1 MKQLKNVAQLGYWE
15 KKMRVKEGIGIVN
28 SFDNLEPEK
37 RIANHLASRAFFVSP
52 LFLIIGIIG
61 WGLSGA
67 ASVFLALLLVVV
79 NFLGGAA
86 IITQCV
92 KISLNMLYGG
102 VLGGYVI
109 RLALMTGVVMLAR
122 NFDWFE
128 TVPFA
133 MTLLVTHLGLL
144 ATETRYI
151 SASLAFPDLKPTNSK
166 EIR

>member
-1 MKQLKNVAQLGYWE
+1 MKRGCWE
-15 KKMRVKEGIGIVN
+15 VKMSIKQKMEEEIVE
-28 SFDNLEPEK
+28 SVSEQPEK
-37 RIANHLASRAFFVSP
+37 RIANHLALRALWVSP
-52 LFLIIGIIG
+52 LFLILSALG

-67 ASVFLALLLVVV
+67 VSALLALVLVSV
-79 NFLGGAA
+79 NFLTGAA
-86 IITQCV
+86 IITRSV
-92 KISLNMLYGG
+92 KISPNMLYGS

-109 RLALMTGVVMLAR
+109 RLAILTGVVMSVR
-122 NFDWFE
+122 PFDWFK

-151 SASLAFPDLKPTNSK
+151 SASLAYPDLKPTSSK

>member
-1 MKQLKNVAQLGYWE
+1 MKRGCWE
-15 KKMRVKEGIGIVN
+15 VKMSIKQKMEEEIVE
-28 SFDNLEPEK
+28 SVSELPEK
-37 RIANHLASRAFFVSP
+37 RIANHLALRALWFSP
-52 LFLIIGIIG
+52 FFLILSALG

-67 ASVFLALLLVVV
+67 VSSLLALFLVAV
-79 NFLGGAA
+79 NFLAGAA
-86 IITQCV
+86 IITISV
-92 KISLNMLYGG
+92 KISPNMLYGS

-109 RLALMTGVVMLAR
+109 RLAILTGVVMSVR
-122 NFDWFE
+122 PFDWFE

-151 SASLAFPDLKPTNSK
+151 SASLAYPDLKPTSSK

>member
-1 MKQLKNVAQLGYWE
+1 MKRGCWE
-15 KKMRVKEGIGIVN
+15 VKMSIKQKMEEEIVE
-28 SFDNLEPEK
+28 SVSEQPEK
-37 RIANHLASRAFFVSP
+37 RIANHLALRALWFSP
-52 LFLIIGIIG
+52 LFLIVSALG

-67 ASVFLALLLVVV
+67 VSSLLALVLVAVIFLA
-79 NFLGGAA
+79 GAA
-86 IITQCV
+86 IITRSV
-92 KISLNMLYGG
+92 KISPNMLYGS

-109 RLALMTGVVMLAR
+109 RMAILTGVVMSVR
-122 NFDWFE
+122 PFDWFE

-151 SASLAFPDLKPTNSK
+151 SASLAYPDLKPTSSK

>member
-1 MKQLKNVAQLGYWE
+1 MKRGCWE
-15 KKMRVKEGIGIVN
+15 VKMSIKQKMEEEIVE
-28 SFDNLEPEK
+28 SVSEQPEK
-37 RIANHLASRAFFVSP
+37 RIANHLALRALWFSP
-52 LFLIIGIIG
+52 LFLILSALG

-67 ASVFLALLLVVV
+67 VSSLLALVLVAV
-79 NFLGGAA
+79 NFLAGAA
-86 IITQCV
+86 IITRSV
-92 KISLNMLYGG
+92 KISPNMLYGS

-109 RLALMTGVVMLAR
+109 RLAILTGVVMSVR
-122 NFDWFE
+122 PFDWFE

-151 SASLAFPDLKPTNSK
+151 SASLAYPGLKPTSSK

>member
-1 MKQLKNVAQLGYWE
+1 MKRGCWE
-15 KKMRVKEGIGIVN
+15 VKMSIKQKMEEEIVE
-28 SFDNLEPEK
+28 SVSEQPEK
-37 RIANHLASRAFFVSP
+37 RIANHLALRALWFSP
-52 LFLIIGIIG
+52 LFLILSALG

-67 ASVFLALLLVVV
+67 VSSLLALVLVAV
-79 NFLGGAA
+79 NFLAGAA
-86 IITQCV
+86 IITRSV
-92 KISLNMLYGG
+92 KISPNMLYGS

-109 RLALMTGVVMLAR
+109 RLAILTGVVMSVR
-122 NFDWFE
+122 PFDWFE

-151 SASLAFPDLKPTNSK
+151 SASLDYPDLKPTSSK